1 MKKYVLLILCFSFF
15 ITLHAQELEVS
26 VTINTPK
33 LQTADP
39 KVFETLETAIQEFM
53 NNQKWT
59 DGTYEPQERIKVN
72 IVMTITKELSANTF
86 EADLS
91 LQSIRPVFNSTYE
104 TPLFKHQDKDV
115 TFSYQQFQPLEY
127 SQTTF
132 TNNLTF
138 VLAYYAYMVI
148 GMDYDSFSPFGGD
161 PYYQQAQDIVN
172 RVPPTIASNVPGW
185 RSVENNR
192 NRYWLVENMLS
203 PRIRPF
209 RQAIYDYHR
218 QGLDMMYQDAYAA
231 RAVMTLAIESLAE
244 VNQSYPNSVIMQVF
258 ANTKSDEIIEIYKAG
273 ATQEKNSVIKVMERV
288 DPSRASNYRQG
299 IGK

>member
-1 MKKYVLLILCFSFF
+1 MKKYVFLFLCFPFF
-15 ITLHAQELEVS
+15 TALYGQELVVS

-39 KVFETLETAIQEFM
+39 KVFKTLETSIQEFM

-59 DGTYEPQERIKVN
+59 DGTYEPEERIKVN

-86 EADLS
+86 EADFS

-115 TFSYQQFQPLEY
+115 TFSYQEFQPLEY
-127 SQTTF
+127 SQSTF
-132 TNNLTF
+132 TDNLTY
-138 VLAYYAYMVI
+138 VLAFYAYMVI
-148 GMDYDSFSPFGGD
+148 GMDNDSFSPFGGE

-172 RVPPTIASNVPGW
+172 RVPPTVASNVPGW

-192 NRYWLVENMLS
+192 NRYWLMENMLS
-203 PRIRPF
+203 PRMRPF

-218 QGLDMMYQDAYAA
+218 QGLDLMYQDANAA
-231 RAVMTLAIESLAE
+231 RAVMTLAIESLAD
-244 VNQSYPNSVIMQVF
+244 VNQSYPNSAIMQLF
-258 ANTKSDEIIEIYKAG
+258 ANTKADEIIEIYKA
-273 ATQEKNSVIKVMERV
+273 AAPQEKNSVVKVMERV
-288 DPSRASNYRQG
+288 DPSRASSYRQG